1 MSKILKRPMFR
12 KGGSINEGIVSLA
25 QPRRNY
31 QYGTS
36 IEELL
41 RRFPESASA
50 IKSGA
55 AREGLISAFA
65 GPGMSKD
72 ERLANILISG
82 GMKYAYAKPEG
93 NLIATAAKS
102 FQEPVERALKEK
114 QAEDAFKRQI
124 KLQSITGAISDEE
137 KMKLAQ
143 LKSTGKDDRIIK
155 LSNLKAQIER
165 IPEEKR
171 SLEQK
176 YNLEAINKEL
186 YKSEF
191 LKGESP
197 ASLAAKLQ
205 KDSGYNAVEA
215 TNLANFRSKLYNKE
229 IDPKITNLL
238 DSEMPE
244 VSSKEIKVTPEGITF
259 SETIPPT
266 KKNKFKPGKAYFNYT
281 NGQLYLYKGNNKF
294 QALQ

>member
-12 KGGSINEGIVSLA
+12 KGGSTNEGVVSLA
-25 QPRRNY
+25 QPRRQYAYSNY
-31 QYGTS
+31 EDLMKQ
-36 IEELL
+36 
-41 RRFPESASA
+41 FPESASA

-55 AREGLISAFA
+55 AREALISAFA
-65 GPGMSKD
+65 GQGRTKD
-72 ERLANILISG
+72 ERLGDLLISG
-82 GMKYAYAKPEG
+82 GLNLMSARPRG
-93 NLIATAAKS
+93 NIFATAAES
-102 FQEPVERALKEK
+102 FKEPTAQLLKEK

-124 KLQSITGAISDEE
+124 RLQAITGAISDEE

-205 KDSGYNAVEA
+205 KEGGYNAVEA
-215 TNLANFRSKLYNKE
+215 TNLANFRSKLYSKE

-244 VSSKEIKVTPEGITF
+244 VSSKEVKVTPEGITF
-259 SETIPPT
+259 SETISEK
-266 KKNKFKPGKAYFNYT
+266 KKNSFKPGKAYFNYT
-281 NGQLYLYKGNNKF
+281 NGQIYLYKGNNKF

>member
-1 MSKILKRPMFR
+1 MFR
-12 KGGSINEGIVSLA
+12 KGGSTNEGVVSLA
-25 QPRRNY
+25 QPRRQYAYSNY
-31 QYGTS
+31 EDLMKQ
-36 IEELL
+36 
-41 RRFPESASA
+41 FPESTSV

-72 ERLANILISG
+72 ERLANTLISG
-82 GMKYAYAKPEG
+82 GMNLAYAKPEG
-93 NLIATAAKS
+93 NILGTIAKS
-102 FQEPVERALKEK
+102 FKEPVERGLKEK
-114 QAEDAFKRQI
+114 QTEDEFKRQI
-124 KLQSITGAISDEE
+124 RLQAITGAISDEE

-155 LSNLKAQIER
+155 LSNLKAEIER
-165 IPEEKR
+165 IPEKDR
-171 SLEQK
+171 SLKQK

-205 KDSGYNAVEA
+205 KEGGYNAVEA

-244 VSSKEIKVTPEGITF
+244 VSSKEVKVTPEGITF
-259 SETIPPT
+259 SETIPET
-266 KKNKFKPGKAYFNYT
+266 KKNKFKPNKAYFNYT

>member
-12 KGGSINEGIVSLA
+12 KGGPTNEGVMSLA

-31 QYGTS
+31 SYGTS

-65 GPGMSKD
+65 GQGRTKD
-72 ERLANILISG
+72 ERLGDLLISG
-82 GMKYAYAKPEG
+82 GLNLMSARPRG
-93 NLIATAAKS
+93 NIFATAAES
-102 FQEPVERALKEK
+102 FKQPTAQLLKEK

-124 KLQSITGAISDEE
+124 RLQAITGAISDEE

-155 LSNLKAQIER
+155 LSNLKAEIER
-165 IPEEKR
+165 IPEKDR
-171 SLEQK
+171 SLKQK

-205 KDSGYNAVEA
+205 KEGGYNAVEA

-244 VSSKEIKVTPEGITF
+244 VSSKEVKVTPEGITF
-259 SETIPPT
+259 SETIPET
-266 KKNKFKPGKAYFNYT
+266 KKNKFKPNKAYFNYT

>member
-1 MSKILKRPMFR
+1 L
-12 KGGSINEGIVSLA
+12 
-25 QPRRNY
+25 
-31 QYGTS
+31 
-36 IEELL
+36 
-41 RRFPESASA
+41 
-50 IKSGA
+50 
-55 AREGLISAFA
+55 
-65 GPGMSKD
+65 
-72 ERLANILISG
+72 
-82 GMKYAYAKPEG
+82 
-93 NLIATAAKS
+93 
-102 FQEPVERALKEK
+102 
-114 QAEDAFKRQI
+114 QA
-124 KLQSITGAISDEE
+124 ITGAISDEE